1 VPLHSR
7 PSKCDV
13 RRIYVCEPVVVPPD
27 TSMNVPVRMPFV
39 NLSTPKNEW
48 LTEPKEVRPGLLAA
62 RTLLSH
68 DDCFAAI
75 ALMNVSGTNQAL
87 CRGLGLGVATLC
99 PKEAVR
105 PFAET
110 ELISDTNCQP
120 ESVVQSS
127 MYAPA
132 DCANDLPPP
141 PVDVV
146 ITGDKY

>member
-1 VPLHSR
+1 MPLHSR